1 MMTIGEHMRGNPLPF
16 LLVSAGVGLM
26 IGRVWRNGTD
36 QGAAG
41 LVDDEEKG
49 ASQRS
54 SRHRMAAQRS
64 SASESFDETASA
76 MREGLSEL
84 SEAASD
90 LGQRT
95 RSGLA
100 ALAHEQPL
108 VLGALGLLTG
118 AALAAMLPLTPF
130 ETQTRAG
137 AAGPLRNGATGGPS
151 SRGHDTGEESGV
163 FGYQAGKG
171 GARPS
176 ENIPFGQGCSGG
188 SG

>member
-1 MMTIGEHMRGNPLPF
+1 MTIGEQMRGNPLPF

-36 QGAAG
+36 QGASG
-41 LVDDEEKG
+41 LIDDEEKG
-49 ASQRS
+49 ASPS
-54 SRHRMAAQRS
+54 SSGHRMAAQLS
-64 SASESFDETASA
+64 SASEGFEETASA
-76 MREGLSEL
+76 VHEGFSECNQ
-84 SEAASD
+84 EASD
-90 LGQRT
+90 LGQRR

-100 ALAHEQPL
+100 ALAQEQPL

-130 ETQTRAG
+130 EAQHRAG

-176 ENIPFGQGCSGG
+176 ENVSFGQGSSGG
-188 SG
+188 YG